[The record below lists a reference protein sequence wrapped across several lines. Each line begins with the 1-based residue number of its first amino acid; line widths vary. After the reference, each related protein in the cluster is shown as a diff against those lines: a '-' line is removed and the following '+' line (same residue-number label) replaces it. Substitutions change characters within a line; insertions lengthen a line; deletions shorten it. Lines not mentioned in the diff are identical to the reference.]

1 MFNINR
7 PCNSKTRA
15 HDRYTRSELEKIAKQ
30 HNVQNIS
37 KKTMDEICKELHT
50 LVGKPKAKSPTP
62 KSKSP
67 TPKSK
72 SPTPKAKSPTP
83 KAKSP
88 TPKAKSPVKTKLLKK
103 NCNLPENVLL
113 PGNMKLKTKGQCVKV
128 KQVLKTKQN
137 ECKHPNVWVKNVGCV
152 VPEFKTS
159 PVKQVKTSPVKQVK
173 SSPKKVKKTFT
184 KEEMYDKY
192 KEYFKDDL
200 IGYIGKE
207 VSDFR
212 VFVSGGYGVKMTLEE
227 KHGIYGKIHTK
238 DIDLTIGFNKS
249 KMTGHSCFEYWYNKV
264 KKFVE
269 ISGDKKNFKIQ
280 VLNLYGDK
288 VPIFNY
294 RRYYVIML
302 DYKDDEFIDMAIT
315 DKSIT
320 ESMIDVP
327 LSKKVGLPIKTE
339 EEYLKEFLTFIYM
352 ENVPGVNYFVY
363 EKRNP
368 VTGKLPSK
376 GQKDILNSKL
386 LCDKVKKDK
395 YKEYCKLLKD
405 VTVDKLKNM
414 SKIERDNY
422 FKSFNTII
430 SNH

>member
-1 MFNINR
+1 MFNTNR

-30 HNVQNIS
+30 YNVQNIS

-50 LVGKPKAKSPTP
+50 LVGKPVKAKSPTP
-62 KSKSP
+62 VKTKSP
-67 TPKSK
+67 TPKL
-72 SPTPKAKSPTP
+72 
-83 KAKSP
+83 
-88 TPKAKSPVKTKLLKK
+88 SPVKVKLLKN
-103 NCNLPENVLL
+103 NCNLPENVWI

-128 KQVLKTKQN
+128 KQILKTKQS
-137 ECKHPNVWVKNVGCV
+137 ECKYPNIWVKGVCV
-152 VPEFKTS
+152 VPEIKGKS
-159 PVKQVKTSPVKQVK
+159 PVKKQVKSTTISPKKQVKTTPTKLSPKKQVK
-173 SSPKKVKKTFT
+173 STKKTFT
-184 KEEMYDKY
+184 KEEMYDKF
-192 KEYFKDDL
+192 KEYFKEDL
-200 IGYIGKE
+200 IGYIGKD

-227 KHGIYGKIHTK
+227 KHGIYGKINTK

-249 KMTGHSCFEYWYNKV
+249 KMTGYSCFEYWYNKV

-320 ESMIDVP
+320 ENMIDVP

-386 LCDKVKKDK
+386 LCDKVKKEK

-405 VTVDKLKNM
+405 VTVEKLKSM
-414 SKIERDNY
+414 SKIDRDDY
-422 FKSFNTII
+422 FKSFKTII
-430 SNH
+430 STH